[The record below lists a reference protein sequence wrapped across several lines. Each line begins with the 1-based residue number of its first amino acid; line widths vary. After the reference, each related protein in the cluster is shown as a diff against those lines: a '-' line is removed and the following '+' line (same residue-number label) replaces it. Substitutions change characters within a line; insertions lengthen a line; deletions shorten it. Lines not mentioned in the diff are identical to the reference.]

1 MGRWECHIKMELQEA
16 GLAGNA
22 WVDLAQDRNRW
33 WALVDVVKN
42 LQVPPVS
49 VIRLAHIIFEKEIS
63 FPYII
68 I

>member
-1 MGRWECHIKMELQEA
+1 MKVQEV
-16 GLAGNA
+16 GLTGNT

-33 WALVDVVKN
+33 RALVEVVKN
-42 LQVPPVS
+42 LQVPSGS
-49 VIRLAHIIFEKEIS
+49 VIRIFHMIFEKEIS

>member
-1 MGRWECHIKMELQEA
+1 MKVQEV
-16 GLAGNA
+16 GLAGNTR
-22 WVDLAQDRNRW
+22 VDLAQDRNRW

-42 LQVPPVS
+42 LQVPS
-49 VIRLAHIIFEKEIS
+49 GSIIRIFHIIFKKEIS